1 MKIGFK
7 KKPVK
12 SKGRKAF
19 EMGTA
24 AAITGVLI
32 PSIYSACSNFFERNI
47 FLGSLSLED
56 IVSMDDEEDE
66 EWDEE

>member
-1 MKIGFK
+1 MKFGFK
-7 KKPVK
+7 KTPRK

-56 IVSMDDEEDE
+56 LVSMDEEDDE